1 MAIDDASIERVRKA
15 ADIVAVVG
23 EYVRLK
29 RAGRNHVGLCP
40 FHEEKTPSF
49 NVNPARQFYHCF
61 GCGVGGDVFSFVMEM
76 ENLDFPESVR
86 LLAQRYNVQ
95 ITETGRRDD
104 GSGRRR
110 REALYELLEQAAV
123 FYRRLLDA
131 DAGKPGRELLDARRV
146 EGHLR
151 QAFGLGYAPPE
162 WDALARAFTRRGVPE
177 ERLVEVGLCARSP
190 KSGRLYDRL
199 RNRVIFP
206 VRDLRG
212 RVIGFGGRDLS
223 GEERAP
229 KYLNSPETPLYHK
242 GEVLYGLDL
251 ARRELRNAPALLVEG
266 YLDVI
271 SLHGAGHPT
280 ATAPLGTALT
290 DEQARLLGR
299 YAGDHG
305 VIVLFDGDAAGR
317 SAALR
322 SLVGLVNTGIAVRVA
337 TPPPG
342 SDPDDVAREGG
353 RNAVD
358 ALIDGAFELDDFIV
372 HALVER
378 HDYSS
383 TTGKLELLDELTRL
397 LLLVRERVARD
408 LIIDRFADKLGVNKE
423 HLRDDLNHRYKG
435 NHALIS
441 KETQIQKFNKNDVY
455 EINHKDTFTLKNR
468 IPSLI
473 WLIFNNIKYAISIK
487 KEYDPSY
494 FINYVRAIEYA
505 FNYLPESLPDPVKCA
520 EFIDDKYYKERF
532 LTIVDS
538 SDYYKNDEEIHLTYK
553 DIKNSI
559 LQYRYEN
566 DIKHL
571 RVQMKNAHKMGDKE
585 LLRKLI
591 SQRVEREK
599 KLNNE

>member
-131 DAGKPGRELLDARRV
+131 DAGKPGREFLDARRV
-146 EGHLR
+146 EGGLR
-151 QAFGLGYAPPE
+151 QSFGLGYAPPE

-190 KSGRLYDRL
+190 KSDRLYDRL

-251 ARRELRNAPALLVEG
+251 ARRELRQAPALLVEG

-337 TPPPG
+337 TPPSG

-378 HDYSS
+378 HDYST
-383 TTGKLELLDELTRL
+383 TTGKLELLDEMTRL
-397 LLLVRERVARD
+397 LLLVKERVARD
-408 LIIDRFADKLGVNKE
+408 LIIDRFADKLGVDERSLRLDLRRRLKE
-423 HLRDDLNHRYKG
+423 NRRETAPTGRGGLNADQPPRPENAEVNVRPLRLAQDVRLLLWLLFNDNERRRELRGELEIELFPPELRPAVARVLDADLDELPPVTETADLLEPQARTALFEAVDGEIHPEEREMARRACVTSLRD
-435 NHALIS
+435 
-441 KETQIQKFNKNDVY
+441 
-455 EINHKDTFTLKNR
+455 
-468 IPSLI
+468 
-473 WLIFNNIKYAISIK
+473 
-487 KEYDPSY
+487 
-494 FINYVRAIEYA
+494 RA
-505 FNYLPESLPDPVKCA
+505 
-520 EFIDDKYYKERF
+520 R
-532 LTIVDS
+532 
-538 SDYYKNDEEIHLTYK
+538 
-553 DIKNSI
+553 
-559 LQYRYEN
+559 R
-566 DIKHL
+566 
-571 RVQMKNAHKMGDKE
+571 RE
-585 LLRKLI
+585 LLKLRAELKEAYRRGDRVRVHELLA
-591 SQRVEREK
+591 QRQ
-599 KLNNE
+599 KLENS

>member
-104 GSGRRR
+104 GSGKRR
-110 REALYELLEQAAV
+110 REALHELLEQAAV

-131 DAGKPGRELLDARRV
+131 EAGKPGREFLDARRI

-151 QAFGLGYAPPE
+151 QAFGLGYALPE

-177 ERLVEVGLCARSP
+177 ERLVETGLCARSP

-280 ATAPLGTALT
+280 ASAPLGTALT
-290 DEQARLLGR
+290 DRQAALLGR
-299 YAGDHG
+299 YADDHG

-358 ALIDGAFELDDFIV
+358 ALIDGAVELDDFIV

-397 LLLVRERVARD
+397 LLLVKERVARD
-408 LIIDRFADKLGVNKE
+408 LIIDRFADKLGVDERSLRLDLRRRLKE
-423 HLRDDLNHRYKG
+423 NRRGEAPAHRTGAQRDEARPPAGEEVIVRPLRLAQDVRLLLWLLFNDNERRRELCDELESELFPPELRPAVARALDADLDELPPVTETADLLEPQARTALFEAVDGEIHPEEREMARRACVTSLRDRARRRELLKLR
-435 NHALIS
+435 AEL
-441 KETQIQKFNKNDVY
+441 KE
-455 EINHKDTFTLKNR
+455 
-468 IPSLI
+468 
-473 WLIFNNIKYAISIK
+473 A
-487 KEYDPSY
+487 
-494 FINYVRAIEYA
+494 
-505 FNYLPESLPDPVKCA
+505 
-520 EFIDDKYYKERF
+520 
-532 LTIVDS
+532 
-538 SDYYKNDEEIHLTYK
+538 
-553 DIKNSI
+553 
-559 LQYRYEN
+559 YR
-566 DIKHL
+566 
-571 RVQMKNAHKMGDKE
+571 RGDKE
-585 LLRKLI
+585 RVHELLERRQKL
-591 SQRVEREK
+591 EK
-599 KLNNE
+599 S

>member
-1 MAIDDASIERVRKA
+1 VAIDDASIERVRKA

-397 LLLVRERVARD
+397 LLLVKERVARD
-408 LIIDRFADKLGVNKE
+408 LIIDRFADKLGVDERSLRLDLRRRLKE
-423 HLRDDLNHRYKG
+423 NRREEAPAHRTGSHRDEASHPAGEEVIVRPLRLAQDVRLLLWLLFNDNERRRELRGELEIELFPPELRPAVARALDADLDELPPVTETADLLEPQARTALFEAVDGEIHPEEREMARRACVTSLRD
-435 NHALIS
+435 
-441 KETQIQKFNKNDVY
+441 
-455 EINHKDTFTLKNR
+455 
-468 IPSLI
+468 
-473 WLIFNNIKYAISIK
+473 
-487 KEYDPSY
+487 
-494 FINYVRAIEYA
+494 RA
-505 FNYLPESLPDPVKCA
+505 
-520 EFIDDKYYKERF
+520 R
-532 LTIVDS
+532 
-538 SDYYKNDEEIHLTYK
+538 
-553 DIKNSI
+553 
-559 LQYRYEN
+559 R
-566 DIKHL
+566 
-571 RVQMKNAHKMGDKE
+571 RE
-585 LLRKLI
+585 LLKLRAELKEAYRRGD
-591 SQRVEREK
+591 RVRVHELLARRQ
-599 KLNNE
+599 KLENS